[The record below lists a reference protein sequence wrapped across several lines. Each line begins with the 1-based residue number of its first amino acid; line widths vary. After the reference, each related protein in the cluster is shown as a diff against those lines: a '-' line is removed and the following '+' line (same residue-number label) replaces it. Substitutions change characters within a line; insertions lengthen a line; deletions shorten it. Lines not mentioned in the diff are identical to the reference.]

1 MRFRGVCRASAL
13 LAALLA
19 ASLGCA
25 KAPSDGQLSEQIR
38 EKFKQDS
45 GLQDKTISVQI
56 SKGVVTLAGAVDNDA
71 ERTAAA
77 RYAST
82 TAGIKEVV
90 NNLVVAAGTPSEPM
104 AEKAMPATSAAAA
117 PAQPPERKPRSSDSA
132 MARLQQGSAQPQHAH
147 DPPPRPVGGDDSS
160 VEQPSNA
167 VANSTNASE
176 AAPAE
181 QIAGNE
187 PASTKPASEMTD
199 AAPDVPSSSS
209 PPSVPRMMT
218 LESGTTLA
226 IRLVDAIDSEA
237 AQKGQTFRATLDSPL
252 SVEWDVAIPAGYNVE
267 GHIVEVKSAGKFAGQ
282 SELVVTLDKILVGE
296 KSYDIQTDDYR
307 RKGKSQST
315 KTAEKVGAGAA
326 IGAIIG
332 GIVGGGKGAG
342 IGAAAG
348 GGVGGA
354 TQAAGKGQPVRLES
368 ETVLNFTLQ
377 APVTVAQVEEN
388 PEGRRQKLRP
398 AK

>member
-1 MRFRGVCRASAL
+1 MRFRGVCCASAL

-252 SVEWDVAIPAGYNVE
+252 CGGVGC
-267 GHIVEVKSAGKFAGQ
+267 GHTGRVQRRRTHSRSKERGQ
-282 SELVVTLDKILVGE
+282 VRRTVGVGVTLDKILVGE

-354 TQAAGKGQPVRLES
+354 TQAAGKGQPVRARERDGAQLYATSAGNRGPGGRES
-368 ETVLNFTLQ
+368 GGATAE
-377 APVTVAQVEEN
+377 VTS
-388 PEGRRQKLRP
+388 R
-398 AK
+398 